1 MIRITIQA
9 LFARILAAKH
19 RHQVVIELINAILN
33 LVIIKNTNLVC
44 IILEVLIIIWI
55 LNLKSELNFPGK
67 LIVLIL

>member
-9 LFARILAAKH
+9 LFARILTAKH
-19 RHQVVIELINAILN
+19 RHQVIIELIDAILN

-44 IILEVLIIIWI
+44 IVFKVHIIIWI
-55 LNLKSELNFPGK
+55 FDLKCELNFPGK